1 MRAVVLDDYQRC
13 AARLAPWDDL
23 DLDVEF
29 VHDHLRGEELVSRLA
44 DAAVVVAMRER
55 TPFDAGLLERLPGLR
70 LLVTTGARN
79 ASIDLEA
86 AHGQGIVVCGTG
98 GLTPPTV
105 ELTWTLILAVMR
117 RVTVE
122 DRSIR
127 SGGWQS
133 TIGADLA
140 GATLGLVGLGRLGT
154 AVARIGLAF
163 DMDVLAWSQNL
174 DPVVARELGVEPT
187 TKEELFARS
196 DVVSV
201 HLVLSDRTRGIVG
214 DAELRAMKPTAC
226 LVNTSRG
233 PVVDTDALVAALSE
247 SRIAGAGID
256 VYDVEPLPEDHPLR
270 STPRTVLTPH
280 LGYVTEANYRLFY
293 GDAVEDIRAWRGGS
307 PVRVLEP

>member
-13 AARLAPWDDL
+13 AAGFASWDDL
-23 DLDVEF
+23 DVDF
-29 VHDHLRGEELVSRLA
+29 VHDHLRGEELVARLT
-44 DAAVVVAMRER
+44 DATAVVAMRER
-55 TPFDAGLLERLPGLR
+55 TPFDAALLRRLPALR

-86 AHGQGIVVCGTG
+86 AHQRDVVVCGTRS
-98 GLTPPTV
+98 LTTPTV
-105 ELTWTLILAVMR
+105 ELTWALILAVTR

-122 DRSIR
+122 DRSMR
-127 SGGWQS
+127 SGGWQA

-140 GATLGLVGLGRLGT
+140 GATLGLVGLGRLGK

-163 DMDVLAWSQNL
+163 DMHVLAWSQNL
-174 DPVVARELGVEPT
+174 DHGVARELGVEPT

-233 PVVDTDALVAALSE
+233 PVVDTPALVAALQE
-247 SRIAGAGID
+247 SRMAGAGLD
-256 VYDVEPLPEDHPLR
+256 VYDVEPLQKDHPLR
-270 STPRTVLTPH
+270 STPNTVLTPH

-293 GDAVEDIRAWRGGS
+293 GDAVEDIRAWMAGS
-307 PVRVLEP
+307 PIRVLAT

>member
-13 AARLAPWDDL
+13 ASRFASWDDL
-23 DLDVEF
+23 EMDVEF
-29 VHDHLRGEELVSRLA
+29 VHDHLRGDELVARLA
-44 DAAVVVAMRER
+44 DASVVVAMRER
-55 TPFDAGLLERLPGLR
+55 TPFDAALLARLPALR

-86 AHGQGIVVCGTG
+86 ARERDLVVCGTRS
-98 GLTPPTV
+98 LTTPTV
-105 ELTWTLILAVMR
+105 ELTWALILALMR
-117 RVTVE
+117 QTTLE
-122 DRSIR
+122 DQSLR

-133 TIGADLA
+133 TVGADLA
-140 GATLGLVGLGRLGT
+140 GATLGLVGLGRLGK

-163 DMDVLAWSQNL
+163 DMRVLAWSQNL
-174 DPVVARELGVEPT
+174 DHAAAQELGVEPT
-187 TKEELFARS
+187 AKEELFDRA
-196 DVVSV
+196 DLVSV

-214 DAELRAMKPTAC
+214 DPELRSMKPTAF

-233 PVVDTDALVAALSE
+233 PVVDTPALVAALKE

-256 VYDVEPLPEDHPLR
+256 VYDEEPLPEDHPLR

-293 GDAVEDIRAWRGGS
+293 GDAVEDIRAWAGGS
-307 PVRVLEP
+307 PIRVLGP